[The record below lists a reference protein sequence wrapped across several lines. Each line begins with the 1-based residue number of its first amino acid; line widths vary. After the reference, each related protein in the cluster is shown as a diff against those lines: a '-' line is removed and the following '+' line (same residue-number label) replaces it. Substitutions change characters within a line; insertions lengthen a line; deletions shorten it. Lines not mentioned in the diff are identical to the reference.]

1 MATQQEIVRFL
12 SSKNSDTS
20 FIDTLKIV
28 YRPYIC
34 PFDELLDYV
43 GNDKNIFDIGCG
55 SGQFCALVSEF
66 TNAEVIFG
74 IEVSKKLVSNAHLLN
89 QTIKGNKQ
97 IHFESYNGITIPEEI
112 IKYDVVYLIDVL
124 HHIPVKNQIPFLKEI
139 HSKMEIGSKL
149 ILKDIDAAH
158 PFVFFNKLHDIIFS
172 REIGNELSLKKV
184 ELIAQ
189 ELSFKILESRKK
201 RVFLYP
207 HYFLILE
214 K

>member
-12 SSKNSDTS
+12 SSKNSDTG
-20 FIDTLKIV
+20 FIDSLKIV

-34 PFDELLDYV
+34 PFDELLGYV
-43 GNDKNIFDIGCG
+43 GNSKNVFDIGCG

-74 IEVSKKLVSNAHLLN
+74 IEVSEKLVSNAHLLN

-97 IHFESYNGITIPEEI
+97 IHFEAYNGITIPEEI

-139 HSKMEIGSKL
+139 HSKMGIGSKL
-149 ILKDIDAAH
+149 ILKDIDLVNGRLT
-158 PFVFFNKLHDIIFS
+158 PVF
-172 REIGNELSLKKV
+172 RSLRFQK
-184 ELIAQ
+184 
-189 ELSFKILESRKK
+189 
-201 RVFLYP
+201 
-207 HYFLILE
+207 
-214 K
+214 